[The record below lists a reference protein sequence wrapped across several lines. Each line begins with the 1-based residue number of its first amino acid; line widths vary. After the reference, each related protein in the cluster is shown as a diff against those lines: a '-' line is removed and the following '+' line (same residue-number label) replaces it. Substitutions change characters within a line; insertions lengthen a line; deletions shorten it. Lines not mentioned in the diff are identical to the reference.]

1 MSVIA
6 DRIVSDLKLIL
17 GPQLRSENASKT
29 LTKIFQN
36 MFDLCYSTGASL
48 KVPNRLGLTPL
59 MLAAK
64 LQRVEVSVSSSI
76 LSLLEPQN

>member
-17 GPQLRSENASKT
+17 GPQRSENASKT